1 MFAPGGANS
10 PPARQSRAI
19 RMHSEGPRGPSEP
32 PDGCCVRMARR
43 RSPSSASSR
52 VSCAIKGARNAC
64 KKCCGIRLWG
74 TGGKRQPCGLLPPK
88 AAKRPA
94 GAPKGSACPVA
105 RREACAR
112 WALARSAKRPEA
124 HRREASARWAVAAKG
139 GKATRRCEQI
149 QGLRAA
155 SAQNADI
162 CEGSETMSAT
172 VREARMIE
180 QPGHLPPKAAK
191 RPEGAPKGSA
201 CPVGCCA

>member
-74 TGGKRQPCGLLPPK
+74 TGGKRQPSGLLGQRWQSDPKVRRKEARALWREGKRVPGGHLREAQSDPKRTEGKRQPGGLLPPK

-94 GAPKGSACPVA
+94 GVSKYKGCARPA
-105 RREACAR
+105 RRTPIFAR
-112 WALARSAKRPEA
+112 
-124 HRREASARWAVAAKG
+124 AAK
-139 GKATRRCEQI
+139 
-149 QGLRAA
+149 
-155 SAQNADI
+155 
-162 CEGSETMSAT
+162 
-172 VREARMIE
+172 
-180 QPGHLPPKAAK
+180 P
-191 RPEGAPKGSA
+191 
-201 CPVGCCA
+201 